1 MDNIYNAKKAAQDLA
16 MSLGTLGFDIQ
27 EFCRQMRMEHRA
39 NQATFTHLCL
49 QWLKTCA
56 EQKESGAFD
65 GRNDLE
71 VDMGA
76 YLAKMM
82 NYHQRGSLAPTVKT
96 VYGNIEAVPYEDRA
110 SEDNAFMGAGF
121 DINFNGESVA
131 AVGVRPGG
139 EVLVLLYREGE
150 EYEGQVQDFYNWHE
164 GK

>member
-1 MDNIYNAKKAAQDLA
+1 MNNQYNAKKAAQDLA

-27 EFCRQMRMEHRA
+27 EFCWQMRMEHRA

-56 EQKESGAFD
+56 ELKENGAFD

-82 NYHQRGSLAPTVKT
+82 NYHQKGDKNPTVKT
-96 VYGNIEAVPYEDRA
+96 IYGNIAAIPFEDRNA
-110 SEDNAFMGAGF
+110 GDNSLMGAGF
-121 DINFNGESVA
+121 DIEFNNQAVA
-131 AVGVRPGG
+131 AIEVRPEG
-139 EVLVLLYREGE
+139 EVLVFLYREGE
-150 EYEGQVQDFYNWHE
+150 EYEGQVQEFYNWHE